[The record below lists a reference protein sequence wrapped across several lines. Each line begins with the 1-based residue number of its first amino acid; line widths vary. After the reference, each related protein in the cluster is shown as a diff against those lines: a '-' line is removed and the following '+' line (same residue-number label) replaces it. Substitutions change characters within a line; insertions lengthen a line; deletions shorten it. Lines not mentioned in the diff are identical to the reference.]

1 MSANM
6 LHWAYVAA
14 AQPLWFSSVDIAF
27 RLIKRFY
34 TDEDSAGA
42 FGALNFDRK
51 FSMNFDYGGNIKSGK
66 ANKSAKDR

>member
-42 FGALNFDRK
+42 LASEFR
-51 FSMNFDYGGNIKSGK
+51 
-66 ANKSAKDR
+66 